1 MKYVQEIDALKEQ
14 LMIASESLSKDRE
27 IFIADN
33 ERLKAALIEMEREA
47 SEIRSTYDKEKAL
60 WEGKVAFLET

>member
-1 MKYVQEIDALKEQ
+1 
-14 LMIASESLSKDRE
+14 MIASESLSKDRE